1 MLRRPL
7 TGIGLLYERSENDEN
22 GIKQTAE
29 QLGIPITYIPFRK
42 VAVSIDKT
50 GYKVASKGKDFT
62 NTLQDIN
69 VVLNRAQSK
78 NRRLYASHTMELL
91 GKKVINPSSVEFECY
106 SKFRTLMI
114 LWAAGLPIPKTVYV
128 PCDPY
133 DTTKGGKKIS
143 NEADIADLLTQQ
155 LGQEVVVKPDAGTH
169 GKGIVL
175 SKDRQTLLTNIAET
189 TPSIIN
195 PVGIV
200 AQELIEKW
208 FYDLRIIV
216 SKAKGNAPVCYPVAM
231 ARAGFSDF
239 RTNTFL
245 GNLVFDAKLPN
256 HICKLA
262 AKCGEALGKGH
273 DAWIVAMDAMINVGA
288 NKNAADADLKAELA
302 KAAEEFKAVQKVK
315 KDDLRLTDFKTWN
328 THLEA
333 AFNGYKTSAPYAK
346 VKTVID
352 QSVKSNQNNIVF
364 HEANSC
370 PEFWENTRLATG
382 LNVAEPL
389 LRAAQSLLS

>member
-29 QLGIPITYIPFRK
+29 QLGIPLTYIPFRK

-62 NTLQDIN
+62 ATLKDLT

-78 NRRLYASHTMELL
+78 NRRLYASHTMEML
-91 GKKVINPSSVEFECY
+91 GKHVINPSSVEFECY

-128 PCDPY
+128 PCDAF
-133 DTTKGGKKIS
+133 DTLKGGKKIS
-143 NEADIADLLTQQ
+143 NQIDIADLLTQQ
-155 LGQEVVVKPDAGTH
+155 LGQEVVIKPDAGTH

-175 SKDRQTLLTNIAET
+175 SKDRSTLLTNIAET

-200 AQELIEKW
+200 AQELVEKW

-216 SKAKGNAPVCYPVAM
+216 YKAKGKAPVCYPVAM

-245 GNLVFDAKLPN
+245 GNLVFDAKLPPY
-256 HICKLA
+256 ICALA
-262 AKCGEALGKGH
+262 AKCGTALGKGH
-273 DAWIVAMDAMINVGA
+273 EAWIVAMDAMINVGA
-288 NKNAADADLKAELA
+288 NKNADETELKTELT
-302 KAAEEFKAVQKVK
+302 KAAEEFKPVQKIK

-328 THLEA
+328 TQLET
-333 AFNGYKTSAPYAK
+333 AFNAYKTSAPYAK
-346 VKTVID
+346 VKAVID
-352 QSVKSNQNNIVF
+352 QNVDANQTSIVF

-370 PEFWENTRLATG
+370 PEFWENTRLVTG

-389 LRAAQSLLS
+389 LRSAQSLLS